1 MDMKP
6 PPILSEEC
14 GEMLA
19 MSEVVRREH
28 ILSFHIGRVML
39 LSVTCLFLGLYIMP
53 YLRDIS
59 PHLTQ
64 IYSYNSYTISTHYE
78 LMAKA
83 YIQIRGGG
91 AISLQKL
98 LSHETYYFEKC
109 VTVT

>member
-14 GEMLA
+14 GGDA
-19 MSEVVRREH
+19 CNVWGGEH

-39 LSVTCLFLGLYIMP
+39 LSVTGLFLGLYIMP
-53 YLRDIS
+53 YLRDIP

-78 LMAKA
+78 LMTKA
-83 YIQIRGGG
+83 YI
-91 AISLQKL
+91 
-98 LSHETYYFEKC
+98 
-109 VTVT
+109 